1 MTLQLLSQGGAP
13 TLVRSNFPSRVLVVD
28 DSETSRDTMLRA
40 LETFGHVGEAAVDGI
55 EAVAKLR
62 LGIDLILLDADMPG
76 MDGFDVA
83 RTVRADPERSSI
95 PIIMVT
101 GLDSREDRL
110 RALEV
115 GVNDFVTKPFDL
127 VELHLRTEAQLKLKA
142 SCDSVERERAALEEV
157 AEQRVADLRT
167 ALEDVSAAQR
177 QTYRAH
183 LDTIRSLVLAA
194 ESKDADTAAHIDRI
208 SRYSEVVARGLHLA
222 PHEVE
227 LIREA
232 SPMHDLGKIGI
243 PDSILRKPG
252 PLTSDERR
260 VIQEHPEIG
269 ARILQESEA
278 EVLRVGH
285 VIALGHH
292 ERWDGKGYPAG
303 LAGLEIP
310 LEARICGVVDVFD
323 ALTTDRCY
331 RDALSNDEVYAM
343 MEDER
348 GRHFDPAI
356 LDVFFEH
363 RLEIE
368 EIQHACG
375 TNGRSSEGSCAS

>member
-1 MTLQLLSQGGAP
+1 MTLELTSRDGAP
-13 TLVRSNFPSRVLVVD
+13 TMARSSFPSRVLVVD
-28 DSETSRDTMLRA
+28 DSETSRDAMLRA
-40 LETFGHVGEAAVDGI
+40 LEAFGHLGEAATDGL
-55 EAVAKLR
+55 EAIAKLR
-62 LGIDLILLDADMPG
+62 FGIDLILLDADMPG

-83 RTVRADPERSSI
+83 RAVRADPECSST

-110 RALEV
+110 HALEV
-115 GVNDFVTKPFDL
+115 GVNDFVAKPFDL

-142 SCDSVERERAALEEV
+142 SFDSVERERAALEEV
-157 AEQRVADLRT
+157 IEQRVADLRT
-167 ALEDVSAAQR
+167 ALEDLGAAQR
-177 QTYRAH
+177 RTHRAH
-183 LDTIRSLVLAA
+183 LDTVRRLVLAA
-194 ESKDADTAAHIDRI
+194 ESKDVDTSAHINRI

-227 LIREA
+227 LIRTA
-232 SPMHDLGKIGI
+232 SPMHDIGKIGI
-243 PDSILRKPG
+243 PDSILLKPG
-252 PLTSDERR
+252 LLTSEERR
-260 VIQEHPEIG
+260 IIQEHPEIG
-269 ARILQESEA
+269 ARILQESDA

-303 LAGLEIP
+303 LAGREIP

-331 RDALSNDEVYAM
+331 RDALPNDVVYAM

-348 GRHFDPAI
+348 GRHFDPEI

-368 EIQHACG
+368 EIQYDSE
-375 TNGRSSEGSCAS
+375 TNGRSSAGSCAS

>member
-1 MTLQLLSQGGAP
+1 MTLQLLSREGAS
-13 TLVRSNFPSRVLVVD
+13 TTARSRFPSRVLVVD
-28 DSETSRDTMLRA
+28 DSHTSRDAMLRA
-40 LETFGHVGEAAVDGI
+40 LEAFGHCGEAAADGL
-55 EAVAKLR
+55 EAIAKLR

-83 RTVRADPERSSI
+83 RAVRGDPECSST

-101 GLDSREDRL
+101 GLDSREDRM

-142 SCDSVERERAALEEV
+142 SFDSVERERAALEEV
-157 AEQRVADLRT
+157 VGQRVADLRT
-167 ALEDVSAAQR
+167 ALEDLGAAQR

-183 LDTIRSLVLAA
+183 LDTVRSLVLAA
-194 ESKDADTAAHIDRI
+194 ESKDLNTAAHIDRI
-208 SRYSEVVARGLHLA
+208 SRYSEVLARGLRLA

-227 LIREA
+227 LIRAA
-232 SPMHDLGKIGI
+232 SPMHDVGKIGI
-243 PDSILRKPG
+243 PDSILLKPG
-252 PLTSDERR
+252 PLTSEERT
-260 VIQEHPEIG
+260 IMQEHPEIG
-269 ARILQESEA
+269 ARILQESDA
-278 EVLRVGH
+278 EMLRVGH

-303 LAGLEIP
+303 LKGREVP
-310 LEARICGVVDVFD
+310 LEARICGIVDVFD

-331 RDALSNDEVYAM
+331 RDALPNDVVYEM

-363 RLEIE
+363 RLEVE
-368 EIQHACG
+368 KIQHTG
-375 TNGRSSEGSCAS
+375 GSYGRSSARSCAS

>member
-1 MTLQLLSQGGAP
+1 MTLELLSKYGAP
-13 TLVRSNFPSRVLVVD
+13 TLARSNFPSRVLVVD
-28 DSETSRDTMLRA
+28 DSDTSRKAMLRA
-40 LETFGHVGEAAVDGI
+40 LEAFGHLGEAASDGI
-55 EAVAKLR
+55 EAIAKLR

-83 RTVRADPERSSI
+83 RAVRADPERSST

-127 VELHLRTEAQLKLKA
+127 LELHLRTEAQLKLKA
-142 SCDSVERERAALEEV
+142 SFDSVERERAELEQV
-157 AEQRVADLRT
+157 VEQRVADLRT
-167 ALEDVSAAQR
+167 ALEDLGAAQR

-183 LDTIRSLVLAA
+183 LDTVRSLVLAA
-194 ESKDADTAAHIDRI
+194 ESKDMDTAAHIDRI

-227 LIREA
+227 LIRTA
-232 SPMHDLGKIGI
+232 SPMHDIGKIGI
-243 PDSILRKPG
+243 PDSILLKPG
-252 PLTSDERR
+252 PLTSEERR
-260 VIQEHPEIG
+260 IIQEHPEIG

-292 ERWDGKGYPAG
+292 ERWDGTGYPAG

-323 ALTTDRCY
+323 AVTTDRCY
-331 RDALSNDEVYAM
+331 RDALPNDDVYAM
-343 MEDER
+343 MENGR

-356 LDVFFEH
+356 LDVFFDH

-368 EIQHACG
+368 EIQRACG
-375 TNGRSSEGSCAS
+375 TNRRASDGSRTS